1 MALWST
7 VNVHAEAAYLGE
19 RMKNSAAILSTGSH
33 SIGKN
38 QTPLAA
44 FLHTTEPN
52 NAHIPARI
60 ALGAARQTVKKQ
72 ARTRT
77 RLLTEC
83 VTMQV

>member
-7 VNVHAEAAYLGE
+7 VNVQAADLGE
-19 RMKNSAAILSTGSH
+19 RMMNSAAILSTGSH
-33 SIGKN
+33 SIGKK

-77 RLLTEC
+77 RLLKEY